1 MESKMER
8 STESE
13 NMRAEGKEGER
24 KEIRWRKER
33 EREKEGAGHCFD

>member
-13 NMRAEGKEGER
+13 NMRAEEREGER

-33 EREKEGAGHCFD
+33 KKKRELWALF